1 METIEK
7 KVADT
12 ILQGDISILE
22 IENVKYHVGHP
33 TIGTLILVSELVANY
48 PAISDAPESML
59 IEVLRTARNSKLIGD
74 VAAALILGAKRIK
87 EHRTVYMKKYVPCCR
102 FSYRKMR
109 KVEVYKEVLEPI
121 EEKDALAQMILL
133 NCRSSIIRDI
143 IQKRFNELEI
153 ADFFGITTS
162 LCEANILAATKEVVT
177 ATEMIAS
184 GQ

>member
-7 KVADT
+7 KVAET
-12 ILQGDISILE
+12 ILQGAISTIE
-22 IENVKYHVGHP
+22 IEGTKYHVAHP
-33 TIGTLILVSELVANY
+33 TVGTLILISELVANY
-48 PAISDAPESML
+48 PEINAAPESML

-87 EHRTVYMKKYVPCCR
+87 EHRTIYMKTYVPCTR
-102 FSYRKMR
+102 FSLRKMK
-109 KVEVYKEVLEPI
+109 KVEGYKEVLEPT

-133 NCRSSIIRDI
+133 NCRASVIRDI
-143 IQKRFNELEI
+143 IQKRFDELEI

-162 LCEANILAATKEVVT
+162 LSEANLLAATKEVET
-177 ATEMIAS
+177 KMIAS